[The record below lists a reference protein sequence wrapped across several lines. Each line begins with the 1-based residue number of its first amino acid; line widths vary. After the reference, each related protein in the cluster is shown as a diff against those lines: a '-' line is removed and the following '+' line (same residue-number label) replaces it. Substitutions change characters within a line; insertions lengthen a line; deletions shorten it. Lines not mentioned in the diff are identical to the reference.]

1 MLRNEEN
8 MATKKTKYLVLTIT
22 AVAKFDVTS
31 DGLTDVHA
39 WRDQIMEFGEIQNE
53 DVGWVEE

>member
-1 MLRNEEN
+1 